1 MDSIAKR
8 LIALREKYNFSQS
21 DIARQIGVTPA
32 LISAYENQE
41 RKPSLDK
48 LVALADIFHV
58 STDYILGRSVK
69 IDSSVMVNVDGLSD
83 KQIEIIRNIISEFK
97 SDSFLTK
104 KKWFYEDLYEVVCK
118 CGLKTFLNSTKYY

>member
-1 MDSIAKR
+1 MESIAQR
-8 LIALREKYNFSQS
+8 LILLREKYNFSQS

-48 LVALADIFHV
+48 LIALADIFHV

-69 IDSSVMVNVDGLSD
+69 TDSSVMISIEGLSN
-83 KQIEIIRNIISEFK
+83 KQIEIIRDLILEFK
-97 SDSFLTK
+97 
-104 KKWFYEDLYEVVCK
+104 
-118 CGLKTFLNSTKYY
+118 NN